1 MSSACIAYTN
11 LADTVVSL
19 VASSSSLLLPVSNI
33 QNPHIARKWRG
44 TSGTTDS
51 FVLDFGAPISLDTFA
66 AMGITGTQIEFRAS
80 LIDTTGIA
88 GEVYDSGVVAVD
100 QNYLSSIVLLPS
112 VVSARYVRVDI
123 ITTGSYVELGRLFIG
138 AKTQFSYNY
147 VKGWHRSWNDRS
159 IKTKT
164 RGGQTQVWADNV
176 FRSIDVSFDFLT
188 QTDRDGF
195 VETIDRVNAT
205 RTDVLF
211 VTNPA
216 SSNLSRD
223 SVFGL
228 ISSLTPV
235 VQPYIGTY
243 SKQYM
248 IEERL

>member
-44 TSGTTDS
+44 TSGATDS
-51 FVLDFGAPISLDTFA
+51 FVLDFGAPVLLDTFA
-66 AMGITGTQIEFRAS
+66 AMGITGTKIEYRAS
-80 LIDTTGIA
+80 LVDATGLA

-100 QNYLSSIVLLPS
+100 QNYLSSIILLPALI
-112 VVSARYVRVDI
+112 SARYVRVDVT
-123 ITTGSYVELGRLFIG
+123 TTGSYVEVGRFFVS
-138 AKTQFSYNY
+138 AKTQFTYNY

-164 RGGQTQVWADNV
+164 RGGQTQVWSDNV

-188 QTDRDGF
+188 QADRDGF

-205 RTDVLF
+205 RADVLF